1 LQHLDGFNFC
11 GGTLIKENWVL
22 TAAHCARNQDKSN
35 LQVIVG
41 ARDLHDED
49 NVIYNVNDIIIHE
62 YNDITK
68 VNDIAL
74 LKLEVPQASG
84 RSENHPAMAMNIPT
98 NDMEITGKY
107 CTVSGWGRL
116 KSGGFQRPHILR
128 IVDVLV
134 PSNDVCAEMLGSNL
148 PWDRDG
154 NSMICAGGEDKD
166 ACQGDSGGPLVCSD
180 DSGNPYV
187 FGIVSWG
194 IGCATEGVPG
204 VYTNVRHY
212 AEWINN
218 HIS

>member
-1 LQHLDGFNFC
+1 MNIMSNYFKKFCQFFLIDSKHFCNINRKLFTNF
-11 GGTLIKENWVL
+11 LIIF
-22 TAAHCARNQDKSN
+22 S
-35 LQVIVG
+35 
-41 ARDLHDED
+41 
-49 NVIYNVNDIIIHE
+49 
-62 YNDITK
+62 ITK

-148 PWDRDG
+148 PWDR
-154 NSMICAGGEDKD
+154 
-166 ACQGDSGGPLVCSD
+166 
-180 DSGNPYV
+180 
-187 FGIVSWG
+187 
-194 IGCATEGVPG
+194 
-204 VYTNVRHY
+204 
-212 AEWINN
+212 
-218 HIS
+218 